1 LIYWLNLRNLAHT
14 GKNRMSDRFDSLW
27 IDELAPWLAQREA
40 EYKVMVARGR
50 KFALIAFGLS
60 IVIVLLTTLIAA
72 LPLPLILGGLAASV
86 GVTVL
91 AWAAGSSGVS
101 ELSAQIKNEV
111 LDRVADTFDLKYAAQ
126 PANPARF
133 NRFQELGI
141 LPSDSR
147 RSFGD
152 HFSGHSHGTDY
163 EFYEAHLEQRHTR
176 TVVTKNG
183 TRTEVYYV
191 TVFHGALIRINFP
204 RKVEGITVV
213 TRDAG
218 WFNGLSSGQRIDG
231 RKLERIGL
239 VDLEFE
245 DVFEVYGDD
254 QVLARY
260 MLTPSFM
267 ERLLALETAMA
278 GTGLTAAFDANSGDG
293 ELLIA
298 THTGNQFETAGTLN
312 PIPDRETI
320 ERIINEIRLITQIVD
335 MVVKPAEFGGHEAS

>member
-1 LIYWLNLRNLAHT
+1 MPD
-14 GKNRMSDRFDSLW
+14 KFEQLW
-27 IDELAPWLAQREA
+27 IDELKPWLALREA
-40 EYKVMVARGR
+40 EYKLMVQRGR
-50 KFALIAFGLS
+50 KFAVITLGIGLVVVLIIALS
-60 IVIVLLTTLIAA
+60 TRLE
-72 LPLPLILGGLAASV
+72 LPLILGGLALAV
-86 GVTVL
+86 GFAVI
-91 AWAAGSSGVS
+91 AWAAGSSGVA
-101 ELSAQIKNEV
+101 ELSTQIKHEV
-111 LDRVADTFDLKYAAQ
+111 LNKLADTFGLTYAAQ
-126 PANPARF
+126 PANPIRF
-133 NRFQELGI
+133 DRFKQLGL

-152 HFSGHSHGTDY
+152 HFSGHSHDTDY

-176 TVVTKNG
+176 TVTTKNG

-204 RKVEGITVV
+204 RKVEGITLI

-218 WFNGLSSGQRIDG
+218 WFNGLSGGQRIDG

-239 VDLEFE
+239 VDPKFE
-245 DVFEVYGDD
+245 DIFEVYGDD
-254 QVLARY
+254 QVMARY

-278 GTGLTAAFDANSGDG
+278 GTQLTAAFDANTGAG

-298 THTGNQFETAGTLN
+298 TQTGNQFETAGGLN

-320 ERIINEIRLITQIVD
+320 ERIINEIRLITRLVD
-335 MVVKPAEFGGHEAS
+335 TVVEPAKFGEHEAE